1 LPDDYF
7 RDIIIEYSKVFLRSD
22 RINSGEKMN
31 KKIDQFSL
39 SSRTIKQKLIIAFQ
53 LMSILPFLVC
63 AYLVS
68 NYILPKFGFKIDIVA
83 SLVISLFVAVIGLLV
98 IKEVFDRLVLMAKE
112 AKVIASG
119 DISRKLE
126 VEHNDEVGELGNV
139 LNQLTNRIRGN
150 MDELKAYSQKTSE
163 INLEIQQKIIV
174 LSNLLQ
180 VSSLISQGAKLEDIL
195 RIAVEKSRL
204 LANSESAFLLF
215 KEEGNESFCVKV
227 ADGAGMAYLMTVD
240 VGANENIYNK
250 VFNLNKLLVLD
261 KQNLLDDNL
270 AAGFFA
276 KFQLKNCLSMPI
288 FLRGR
293 VKAVLGIANSRD
305 NFLYTKDDM
314 ELLDIFSKQIAIA
327 IENDILARR
336 IEKLET
342 KDILTGLYNRNF
354 ISNRLQEEIK
364 RAIAYQR
371 PCAFVV
377 FDIDNFKN
385 YRDQFGLIS
394 AEVTLKKIAVLM
406 SASIT
411 EVDRVGRTD
420 DDEFSLILPEKNKR
434 QGKEIAE
441 AILKKIQMAFPAGQD
456 NGKSITLSAGVAEN
470 PLDGVEAE
478 QLIDKAKELLKKA
491 KNEGRNRVVV
501 F

>member
-1 LPDDYF
+1 
-7 RDIIIEYSKVFLRSD
+7 
-22 RINSGEKMN
+22 MA
-31 KKIDQFSL
+31 KKIDRFSL
-39 SSRTIKQKLIIAFQ
+39 NSRTIKQKLIVAFQ

-63 AYLVS
+63 VYLVS
-68 NYILPKFGFKIDIVA
+68 NYILPKFGLKIDIVA
-83 SLVISLFVAVIGLLV
+83 SLAVSIFVAVVGLLV
-98 IKEVFDRLVLMAKE
+98 IKEVFDRLASMAKE

-126 VEHNDEVGELGNV
+126 VAHNDEVGDLGNV
-139 LNQLTNRIRGN
+139 LNQLTNRIRGH
-150 MDELKAYSQKTSE
+150 MDELKQYSQKTTE

-195 RIAVEKSRL
+195 KIAVERSRL
-204 LANSESAFLLF
+204 LANSETVFLLF
-215 KEEGNESFCVKV
+215 KEENKESFCVKA
-227 ADGAGMAYLMTVD
+227 ADGAGADYLMKVN
-240 VGANENIYNK
+240 VGVKEDIYNK
-250 VFNLNKLLVLD
+250 AFNLNKLLILD
-261 KQNLLDDNL
+261 KQNLLENNL
-270 AAGFFA
+270 AADFFA
-276 KFQLKNCLSMPI
+276 KFQVKNCLSMPI

-305 NFLYTKDDM
+305 NFLYTKDDI

-342 KDILTGLYNRNF
+342 KDTLTGLYNRNF
-354 ISNRLQEEIK
+354 IASRLQEEIK
-364 RAIAYQR
+364 RAITYQR
-371 PCAFVV
+371 PCAFVI

-385 YRDQFGLIS
+385 YREKFGLIS
-394 AEVTLKKIAVLM
+394 AEVTLKKIAVLL
-406 SASIT
+406 SGSVT

-434 QGKEIAE
+434 QGKEVAE
-441 AILKKIQMAFPAGQD
+441 EIRKKIQLALPSDQD
-456 NGKSITLSAGVAEN
+456 GSKIITLSAGVAEN

-491 KNEGRNRVVV
+491 KTEGRNKVVA

>member
-1 LPDDYF
+1 
-7 RDIIIEYSKVFLRSD
+7 
-22 RINSGEKMN
+22 MA
-31 KKIDQFSL
+31 KKIDRFSL
-39 SSRTIKQKLIIAFQ
+39 NSRTIKQKLIVAFQ

-63 AYLVS
+63 VYLVS
-68 NYILPKFGFKIDIVA
+68 NYILPKFGFRIDIVV
-83 SLVISLFVAVIGLLV
+83 SLVISMFVAVVGFLV
-98 IKEVFDRLVLMAKE
+98 IKEVFDRLASVAKH

-126 VEHNDEVGELGNV
+126 VEHDDEVGELGNV
-139 LNQLTNRIRGN
+139 LNHLTNRIRGD
-150 MDELKAYSQKTSE
+150 MDELKQYSQKTTE

-174 LSNLLQ
+174 LSSLLQ

-195 RIAVEKSRL
+195 KIAVEKSRL
-204 LANSESAFLLF
+204 LANSETVFLLF
-215 KEEGNESFCVKV
+215 KEENKESFYVKV
-227 ADGAGMAYLMTVD
+227 ADGAGADYLMTVAI
-240 VGANENIYNK
+240 GAKEGIYDK
-250 VFNLNKLLVLD
+250 AFNLNKLLILD
-261 KQNLLDDNL
+261 KQNMLDGNL
-270 AAGFFA
+270 AAEFFA
-276 KFQLKNCLSMPI
+276 KFQVKNCLSMPI

-305 NFLYTKDDM
+305 NFLYTKDDI
-314 ELLDIFSKQIAIA
+314 ELLEIFSKQIAIA

-342 KDILTGLYNRNF
+342 KDILTGLYNKNF
-354 ISNRLQEEIK
+354 IASRLQEEIK
-364 RAIAYQR
+364 RSITYQR
-371 PCAFVV
+371 PCAFLV

-385 YRDQFGLIS
+385 YRDKFGLIS
-394 AEVTLKKIAVLM
+394 AEVTLKKIAVLLA
-406 SASIT
+406 ASVT

-434 QGKEIAE
+434 QGKEVAE
-441 AILKKIQMAFPAGQD
+441 EILKKIRLAFPPDRDG
-456 NGKSITLSAGVAEN
+456 GKTITLSAGVAEN

-491 KNEGRNRVVV
+491 KIEGRNRVVA

>member
-1 LPDDYF
+1 
-7 RDIIIEYSKVFLRSD
+7 
-22 RINSGEKMN
+22 MA
-31 KKIDQFSL
+31 KKIDRFSL
-39 SSRTIKQKLIIAFQ
+39 NSRTIKQKLIIAFQ

-63 AYLVS
+63 VYLVS
-68 NYILPKFGFKIDIVA
+68 NYILPKFGLKIDIVA
-83 SLVISLFVAVIGLLV
+83 SLAVSIFVAVVGLLV
-98 IKEVFDRLVLMAKE
+98 IKEVFDRLASMAKE

-126 VEHNDEVGELGNV
+126 VAHNDEVGDLGNV
-139 LNQLTNRIRGN
+139 LNQLTNRIRGH
-150 MDELKAYSQKTSE
+150 MDELKQYSQKTTE

-195 RIAVEKSRL
+195 KIAVERSRL
-204 LANSESAFLLF
+204 LANSETVFLLF
-215 KEEGNESFCVKV
+215 KEENKESFCVKA
-227 ADGAGMAYLMTVD
+227 ADGAGADYLMKVN
-240 VGANENIYNK
+240 VGVKENIYNK
-250 VFNLNKLLVLD
+250 AFNLNKLLILD
-261 KQNLLDDNL
+261 KQNLLENNL
-270 AAGFFA
+270 AADFFA
-276 KFQLKNCLSMPI
+276 KFQVKNCLSMPI

-305 NFLYTKDDM
+305 NFLYTKDDI

-342 KDILTGLYNRNF
+342 KDTLTGLYNRNF
-354 ISNRLQEEIK
+354 IASRLQEEIK
-364 RAIAYQR
+364 RAITYQR
-371 PCAFVV
+371 PCAFVI

-385 YRDQFGLIS
+385 YREKFGLIS
-394 AEVTLKKIAVLM
+394 AEVTLKKIAVLLAG
-406 SASIT
+406 SVT

-434 QGKEIAE
+434 QGKEVAE
-441 AILKKIQMAFPAGQD
+441 EIRKKIQLALPSDQD
-456 NGKSITLSAGVAEN
+456 GSKIITLSAGVAEN

-491 KNEGRNRVVV
+491 KTEGRNKVVA